1 MADVYG
7 VRITPDDGGKSIIL
21 DGSMRYASYLG
32 SASIA
37 VNGGVS
43 GGFKP
48 QPTNSQALIV
58 PRRLATVFQGSA
70 ASGPPM
76 SFVNNIG
83 FNGSNLTFNIKTI
96 NGNTSSASE
105 AAFVDVFS
113 VAYASNP
120 QTQYGVRITNGANFM
135 EIGDATY
142 SGYVTYRGVIDING
156 QWNVPQSV
164 IDLGNYVIFARWSN
178 TDIPLFMDRGTNS
191 IRTYTSFGSGD
202 GSVQGGF
209 VGGVQIVI
217 VSSGFIP
224 ALPASGYGM
233 VIRNAAGQITYSSK
247 YPPVMWP
254 SAYYDFGGYENY
266 DDSTGEVQ
274 AWINPT
280 GSVSQ
285 PMIPLCSIGC
295 QRGDFSRTSGNYT
308 FRKCLLS
315 GMKMNGNA
323 VTTARA
329 QSTFRD
335 IALYQYPK
343 AVQVAC
349 QLPCIDASYYF

>member
-1 MADVYG
+1 MATYG
-7 VRITPDDGGKSIIL
+7 LRVTPDDGGKQMIL
-21 DGSMRYASYLG
+21 DASMRYASYLG

-37 VNGGVS
+37 SNGTIS
-43 GGFKP
+43 GGFKQ
-48 QPTNSQALIV
+48 QPGNSRSMII
-58 PRRLATVFQGSA
+58 PRKLVTVYQGSA

-76 SFVNNIG
+76 AFVNGIS
-83 FNGSNLTFNIKTI
+83 FNGNSLTCNIKMI
-96 NGNTSSASE
+96 NGNTASTE
-105 AAFVDVFS
+105 AAYVDVFS
-113 VAYASNP
+113 VAFASNP
-120 QTQYGVRITNGANFM
+120 QSTYGLRIINGSNFL
-135 EIGDATY
+135 EINDSSY
-142 SGYVTYRGVIDING
+142 SGYVTYRAVIDING
-156 QWNVPQSV
+156 AWTVPQDV
-164 IDLGNYVIFARWSN
+164 INLGSYMIFARWSN
-178 TDIPLFMDRGTNS
+178 TDIPLFMDRETNT

-217 VSSGFIP
+217 VSSGYSP
-224 ALPASGYGM
+224 ALPVSGYGL
-233 VIRNAAGQITYSSK
+233 VIRNSQNQVTYSSK

-254 SAYYDFGGYENY
+254 DSYYDFGAYENY